1 LQKSAVAT
9 WGGAIMGLLGAA
21 LVSASANETSS
32 AWVGGHNSSTRLL
45 AGSLPGGGSTSQLVA
60 GIEIKLAPGWKTYW
74 RMPGDGGGIPP
85 SFDWA
90 GSTNLATAKVLYP
103 APQRLEDAAGDT
115 VGYRGG
121 VVFPVQLTP
130 KDPAHGVDLRLTVE
144 YGICREICVPV
155 EAKLSLSIPPE
166 HTGSLPAAIAS
177 ALDAVPRTTGAY
189 RKTDPELLR
198 STAVLSGE
206 KPSLVFEA
214 AFSGG
219 ATGADLFVEAPD
231 GLYVGLPKNVG
242 KASGSILRFE
252 VDLTHGINPEELRG
266 KTLLVTMISDAGAS
280 EMNWK
285 VE

>member
-1 LQKSAVAT
+1 
-9 WGGAIMGLLGAA
+9 MGLLGAA
-21 LVSASANETSS
+21 LVSASANATSS

-60 GIEIKLAPGWKTYW
+60 GIEIKLTPGWKTYW

-115 VGYRGG
+115 IGYRGG

-130 KDPAHGVDLRLTVE
+130 NNPAHGVDLRLTVE

-166 HTGSLPAAIAS
+166 NSGSLPAAIAS
-177 ALDAVPRTTGAY
+177 ALDAVPRTIGAY
-189 RKTDPELLR
+189 RTTDPELLR
-198 STAVLSGE
+198 ATAVLSGE

-219 ATGADLFVEAPD
+219 TTGADLFVEAPY
-231 GLYVGLPKNVG
+231 GLYVGLPKSVG
-242 KASGSILRFE
+242 KASDSILRFE
-252 VDLTHGINPEELRG
+252 VDLTHGISPEELRG